1 MIFIANVLTMN
12 GGTTFLVRA
21 CRELKRQGETATV
34 LLLINR
40 SDGPTRESLNE
51 VANVIVL
58 KDFLRDRGR
67 FFRSHLGLFGMV
79 DWTKLVAALGDSTPH
94 IHVMGS
100 FGFIF
105 ARRLAHHLPSLT
117 LTAGVYHQNE
127 FMFQKL
133 PWFLTREIQADFGA
147 LTPNNTVFFN
157 NSSRDNYAHFFGND
171 YTKAPVLPIGVE
183 ISNAPMVP
191 EPVSSPPRIVS
202 IGNLVPFK
210 TYNKHIITVLAAL
223 KPKYSDLSYE
233 ICGSGSERQALQDYA
248 KRQNVAESVHFKG
261 TIPYKEF
268 SKHVQGATVFV
279 GSGTALI
286 EAAHLGVPALI
297 GIESINEPETYGF
310 LHHIDGFSYNE
321 DNIGHPKSL
330 LQTHIEDV
338 LKDAGYR
345 DEVSQG
351 CRMKAKEFSIRHT
364 MNGFLRIKGQPAN
377 ALRPIR
383 WFTNIRLLMSL
394 IAVALAEK
402 ATGKKSFSN
411 RRSQSY

>member
-21 CRELKRQGETATV
+21 CRELKHQGETATV

-40 SDGPTRESLNE
+40 SDGPTRESLDE
-51 VANVIVL
+51 VANVICL
-58 KDFLRDRGR
+58 KDFLRDRGTL
-67 FFRSHLGLFGMV
+67 FRSHLSLFGMV
-79 DWTKLVAALGDSTPH
+79 DWVKLVAALGDNTPH
-94 IHVMGS
+94 VHVMGS
-100 FGFIF
+100 FGFLF
-105 ARRLAHHLPSLT
+105 ARRLAHHLPRLK

-147 LTPNNTVFFN
+147 LTPNNIVFFN
-157 NSSRDNYAHFFGND
+157 NSSRDNYAHFFKKD
-171 YTKAPVLPIGVE
+171 YTNAPVLPIGVE
-183 ISNAPMVP
+183 ISNAPMAP
-191 EPVSSPPRIVS
+191 DPGSSPPRIVS

-210 TYNKHIITVLAAL
+210 TYNRHIITVLAAL
-223 KPKYSDLSYE
+223 KPQYPDLSYE
-233 ICGSGSERQALQDYA
+233 ICGSGSERQALQAYA
-248 KRQNVAESVHFKG
+248 ERLNVAESVHFKG

-268 SKHVQGATVFV
+268 SKHVQGATAFV

-297 GIESINEPETYGF
+297 GIESTNKPETYGF

-330 LQTHIEDV
+330 LQTHIEEV
-338 LKDAGYR
+338 LNDAVYR
-345 DEVSQG
+345 DEVGQG
-351 CRMKAKEFSIRHT
+351 CRVKAKEFSIRHT
-364 MNGFLRIKGQPAN
+364 MNGFLRLKGQPAN
-377 ALRPIR
+377 TLRPISG
-383 WFTNIRLLMSL
+383 FINARLLMSL
-394 IAVALAEK
+394 IAVALADK
-402 ATGKKSFSN
+402 ITGKQCFSD